1 MSKTISVELKAD
13 YALGSQTIARC
24 WKATRRDGFVLAV
37 TTCARDLL
45 FEGVLYRSAEG
56 FIPKAISQEA
66 SAAVANTEV
75 EGFLS
80 DDITE
85 LEFEAG
91 LWDGA
96 TVEVFEV
103 NYRALSNGK
112 LWIST
117 ATMGDIKVTRS
128 AFNAELRGLT
138 QSLQKVVGRLV
149 TKGCP
154 WVFGSMS
161 PNAWTAACNKDLGPL
176 TVIGALT
183 SVTDLRTF
191 ADSTR
196 FEVDDWFGAGVIT
209 FLTGANA
216 GESLEVYSYS
226 QSGGAFVTYLPFLNN
241 LAVGDSYS
249 LTPGC
254 RKRYTEDCRTKHEN
268 TNNFGGFDLVPGA
281 DSVLGLGGTEGT
293 NL

>member
-1 MSKTISVELKAD
+1 MSKTISIPLKAD
-13 YALGSQTIARC
+13 YALGSTTLARC
-24 WKATRRDGFVLAV
+24 WKATRKDGFVLAV

-45 FEGVLYRSAEG
+45 FEGVLYRAAEG

-103 NYRALSNGK
+103 NYRALVNGK
-112 LWIST
+112 LWIAT

-128 AFNAELRGLT
+128 AFNAELRGLA
-138 QSLQKVVGRLV
+138 QKLQKVVGRVV

-176 TVIGALT
+176 TVTGTLT

-191 ADSTR
+191 ADSDR

-216 GESLEVYSYS
+216 GEWLEVYSYA
-226 QSGGAFVTYLPFLNN
+226 QSGGAFVTHLPFLNN

-254 RKRYTEDCRTKHEN
+254 RKRYTEDCRTKHAN

>member
-1 MSKTISVELKAD
+1 MSKSISIPLKAD
-13 YALGSQTIARC
+13 YALGSTTVARC
-24 WKATRRDGFVLAV
+24 WKATRKDGFILAV

-45 FEGVLYRSAEG
+45 FEGVLYRAAEG

-75 EGFLS
+75 EGALS

-91 LWDGA
+91 KWDGA

-103 NYRALSNGK
+103 NYRALVNGK
-112 LWIST
+112 LWIAT

-128 AFNAELRGLT
+128 AFNAELRGLA
-138 QSLQKVVGRLV
+138 QKLQKVVGRVV

-154 WVFGSMS
+154 WVFGSIS

-176 TVIGALT
+176 TVTGTLT

-191 ADSTR
+191 SDSGRT
-196 FEVDDWFGAGVIT
+196 EVDDWFGAGVIT

-216 GESLEVYSYS
+216 GQSLEIYSYG
-226 QSGGAFVTYLPFLNN
+226 SGVFVTHLPFLNN
-241 LAVGDSYS
+241 PAVGDTYS
-249 LTPGC
+249 VTPGC
-254 RKRYTEDCRTKHEN
+254 RKRFTEDCRNKWAN
-268 TNNFGGFDLVPGA
+268 TNNYGGFDLLPGP